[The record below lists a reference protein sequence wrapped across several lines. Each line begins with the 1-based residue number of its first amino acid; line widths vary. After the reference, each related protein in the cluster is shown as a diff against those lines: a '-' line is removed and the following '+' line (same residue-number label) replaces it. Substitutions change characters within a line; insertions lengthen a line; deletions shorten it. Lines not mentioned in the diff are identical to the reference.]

1 MQVKAHCQAAEPFG
15 RLVKVLLTWSR
26 SPNFPEEQIF
36 MNVLK
41 DRLAFARGKTYRI
54 TIEEEGP

>member
-1 MQVKAHCQAAEPFG
+1 MEVKASCQAVVAFG
-15 RLVKVLLTWSR
+15 RLNKVLLTWSK
-26 SPNFPEEQIF
+26 SPNFPEEHIL

-41 DRLAFARGKTYRI
+41 DRVSFERDKTYRI

>member
-1 MQVKAHCQAAEPFG
+1 MFVKAQCQAAVPFG
-15 RLVKVLLTWSR
+15 RLVKVTITWQK

-41 DRLAFARGKTYRI
+41 DREAFARGKSYRI
-54 TIEEEGP
+54 TIEEGD